1 MSNVLERSTAM
12 VSATRG
18 GIFTRD
24 YHPFVPST
32 HDDLATHLAAFRVCA
47 QGGTERERE
56 RGKE

>member
-1 MSNVLERSTAM
+1 M

-24 YHPFVPST
+24 HHPFVPST
-32 HDDLATHLAAFRVCA
+32 YDDLATHLAAFRVCA
-47 QGGTERERE
+47 QGGRERERE